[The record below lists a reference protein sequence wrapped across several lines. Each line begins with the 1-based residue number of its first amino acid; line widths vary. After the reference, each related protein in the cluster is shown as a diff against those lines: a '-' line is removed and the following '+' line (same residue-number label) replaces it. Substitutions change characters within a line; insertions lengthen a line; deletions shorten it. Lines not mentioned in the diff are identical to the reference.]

1 MRTFLAIVLVAFG
14 LKASEPTPIITTG
27 PKEARLN
34 LVLLSDGYTEAEQTK
49 AIKDAMAKAT
59 GLLSLPP
66 WNTNAGHLNFWMVFT
81 NSKDS
86 GITKKVLGVTVKK
99 DTAFGSELGWNNQ
112 NNMLGARDVYLVESR
127 YGNLFKDCRVFFTIM
142 ANDGASGG
150 GAFGRVA
157 TITRGSSPG
166 MWSHEMG
173 GHSMANLGD
182 EYTSS
187 ISGLVAAEAPN
198 IALSTNSIP
207 WKHLI
212 QSHTPIPTPTSTIYS
227 NTVGA
232 FKGAAYSK
240 TALRPQIHC
249 LMRDLSK
256 PPCAVCLHEMTK
268 AIVGQ

>member
-1 MRTFLAIVLVAFG
+1 MRILLAILSVAFG
-14 LKASEPTPIITTG
+14 LKASEPIPLITTG

-34 LVLLSDGYTEAEQTK
+34 LVLLADGYTAAEKPK
-49 AIKDAMAKAT
+49 AEKDAMAKAAS
-59 GLLSLPP
+59 LLTLVP
-66 WNTNAGHLNFWMVFT
+66 WNTNAGHINFWLIFT
-81 NSKDS
+81 NSQES
-86 GITKKVLGVTVKK
+86 GITKKVLGVTVTKK
-99 DTAFGSELGWNNQ
+99 TAFGSELGWNNQ
-112 NNMLGARDVYLVESR
+112 NNLLGAREVFMVESR

-150 GAFGRVA
+150 GAFGRVT

-173 GHSMANLGD
+173 GHAMANLGD
-182 EYTSS
+182 EYTSN

-198 IALSTNSIP
+198 IAITTNSIP

-212 QSHTPIPTPTSTIYS
+212 QSTTPIPTPTSTIYS

-240 TALRPQIHC
+240 TALRPQMHC
-249 LMRDLSK
+249 LMRDLGK

-268 AIVGQ
+268 AIVGR